1 MEFIYEIKDALPK
14 EICEEMIKRF
24 KSDNRKSKSE
34 LVGGRVNEKVRKS
47 TNLFF
52 STYEDWKDVDRIMFK
67 VFSDGFSKY
76 EEYIND
82 YTTDRVASHVF
93 SDIKD
98 EGYFIQEMKEG
109 EYYHWHVDDTTKF
122 NKPRSITCLLYL
134 NTLEEDQGGYTEFW
148 CGKKVRP
155 EQGKLLIFP
164 SCWTYIHRGAPVK
177 NSGVK
182 YTCGT
187 WAI

>member
-1 MEFIYEIKDALPK
+1 MEFIYEIENALPP
-14 EICEEMIKRF
+14 EICEEIINRYKKDDRKG
-24 KSDNRKSKSE
+24 KSQ
-34 LVGGRVNEKVRKS
+34 LAGGIVDEKVRKS
-47 TNLFF
+47 TNLHF
-52 STYEDWKDVDRIMFK
+52 STYEDWKDVDRIMYK
-67 VFSDGFSKY
+67 VFSSGFSKY
-76 EEYIND
+76 EKYICD
-82 YTTDRVASHVF
+82 ITTDRVASYVF
-93 SDIKD
+93 SDMRD

-109 EYYHWHVDDTTKF
+109 EFYNWHVDDTVKF
-122 NKPRSITCLLYL
+122 NRPRSVTCLLYL
-134 NTLEEDQGGYTEFW
+134 NTLEEDHGGCTEFW

-187 WAI
+187 WAV